1 MTDSERI
8 VALKKYLGISLN
20 KMASDI
26 GLATVQTLY
35 DIKNGKHGISKDV
48 AAMIKAKYL
57 NISATWLLTGEGP
70 MLVGGNEKNGEG
82 YPIVDSFTGSMGA
95 PIGDGQVSQSFVG
108 DRMSV
113 PGINQPGTIYLRV
126 YGDSML
132 CPERPED
139 SIPSGAF
146 VSLRPSSLSTFRWGE
161 LYALVTTDGVL
172 IKKVMP
178 ADDPDHITCVSL
190 NAEKYPPFQLCQEE
204 VAEAWR
210 VTGIVTVRLK

>member
-1 MTDSERI
+1 MEQDFRRLINEVKIRFNVTQKDIAEALDISQSYLTDIIRGRAEPTTAILDKIRQI
-8 VALKKYLGISLN
+8 YKI
-20 KMASDI
+20 D
-26 GLATVQTLY
+26 
-35 DIKNGKHGISKDV
+35 
-48 AAMIKAKYL
+48 
-57 NISATWLLTGEGP
+57 EGADLSQGHP
-70 MLVGGNEKNGEG
+70 VIE
-82 YPIVDSFTGSMGA
+82 DFTGSNGM
-95 PIGDGQVSQSFVG
+95 PIGDGQVSQSTISG
-108 DRMSV
+108 RMSV
-113 PGINQPGTIYLRV
+113 PGIDQPGTVFIRV
-126 YGDSML
+126 LGDSML
-132 CPERPED
+132 CPERPEG

>member
-1 MTDSERI
+1 M
-8 VALKKYLGISLN
+8 VN
-20 KMASDI
+20 I
-26 GLATVQTLY
+26 GLK
-35 DIKNGKHGISKDV
+35 IKELMSQKNIDAPELAKALGKTKQAIY
-48 AAMIKAKYL
+48 AMIEKEDINTSVLRNICQYL
-57 NISATWLLTGEGP
+57 DVPISVFLKDNVGET
-70 MLVGGNEKNGEG
+70 NEKAGEG

-210 VTGIVTVRLK
+210 VTGIVTVSLK

>member
-1 MTDSERI
+1 MIEKED
-8 VALKKYLGISLN
+8 ISTAVLRE
-20 KMASDI
+20 
-26 GLATVQTLY
+26 
-35 DIKNGKHGISKDV
+35 V
-48 AAMIKAKYL
+48 AAFL
-57 NISATWLLTGEGP
+57 NVPISVFFNEEVEEKTGEGFP
-70 MLVGGNEKNGEG
+70 VIE
-82 YPIVDSFTGSMGA
+82 SFTGSMGA
-95 PIGDGQVSQSFVG
+95 PIGDGQVSQSFVS

-113 PGINQPGTIYLRV
+113 PGINQPGTVYLRV

-132 CPERPED
+132 CPDRPED

-146 VSLRPSSLSTFRWGE
+146 VALKPSTLSTFRWGE

-190 NAEKYPPFQLCQEE
+190 NSEKYPPFRLCQEE

>member
-1 MTDSERI
+1 M
-8 VALKKYLGISLN
+8 VN
-20 KMASDI
+20 I
-26 GLATVQTLY
+26 GLK
-35 DIKNGKHGISKDV
+35 IKELMSQKKIDAPELAKALGKTKQAIY
-48 AAMIKAKYL
+48 AMIEKEDINTAVLREVCQYL
-57 NISATWLLTGEGP
+57 EVP
-70 MLVGGNEKNGEG
+70 MSVFFTEEIKEEASEG

-178 ADDPDHITCVSL
+178 ADDPDQIT
-190 NAEKYPPFQLCQEE
+190 
-204 VAEAWR
+204 
-210 VTGIVTVRLK
+210 

>member
-1 MTDSERI
+1 METTVKQRL
-8 VALKKYLGISLN
+8 VKYLKSKKIGQNRFEDMAGIS
-20 KMASDI
+20 
-26 GLATVQTLY
+26 
-35 DIKNGKHGISKDV
+35 NGYI
-48 AAMIKAKYL
+48 ANIKANPSADKIVKIL
-57 NISATWLLTGEGP
+57 NAAPDLNREWLLTGEGP
-70 MLVGGNEKNGEG
+70 MLVGGNERTGEG

>member
-8 VALKKYLGISLN
+8 IALKKYLGISFN

-35 DIKNGKHGISKDV
+35 DIKNGRHGISKDV

-57 NISATWLLTGEGP
+57 NISATWLLTGEGD
-70 MLVGGNEKNGEG
+70 MIIEKEEASEG

-95 PIGDGQVSQSFVG
+95 PIGDGQVSQSFIG
-108 DRMSV
+108 DRMNV
-113 PGINQPGTIYLRV
+113 PGINQPGTVYLRV

-132 CPERPED
+132 CTERPED

-146 VSLRPSSLSTFRWGE
+146 VSLRHSTLSTFRWGE

-172 IKKVMP
+172 VKKVMP
-178 ADDPDHITCVSL
+178 ADDNDHITCVSL
-190 NAEKYPPFQLCQEE
+190 NAEKYPPFQLSYEE